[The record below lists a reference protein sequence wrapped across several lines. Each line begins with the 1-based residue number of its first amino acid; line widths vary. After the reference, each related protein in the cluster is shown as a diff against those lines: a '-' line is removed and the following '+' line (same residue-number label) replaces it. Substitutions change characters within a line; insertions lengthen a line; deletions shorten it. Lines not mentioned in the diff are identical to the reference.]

1 MTEDV
6 RTLLADACA
15 FYRDS
20 RRASA
25 LLREALDHLD
35 EPLRVGVTGAAGSG
49 KTTLAAAL
57 GDWPSRALRDLEL
70 VDDPSPS
77 TLTDASVQLLRHL
90 EPDELTTLRPTASS
104 TFARQTAVD
113 TVLVL
118 ARADETGA
126 GRIDALLTAKQLA
139 RRAWREDPVCSGF
152 QGVIA
157 VAAQLGYGARASTDD
172 EFELLAAFA
181 AVPREELERYLLSVD
196 AFTDPAFPGP
206 VSAETRRSLVTRF
219 SLFGVKLALTL
230 IRTGCDNRLKL
241 SAELVRRSGLGELQ
255 DTIAG
260 CFAARA
266 EALRARTAVIS
277 LETVLQAEP
286 RPYSDRLAARV
297 ERFSATAHDF
307 RELRL
312 IADIRGGR
320 TALSGEPAE
329 EAVQLLG
336 AQGTTPEERLGL
348 ETGSDPQDV
357 YEAGLDAVLRWR
369 HEAERPDR
377 APAER
382 AAAHVVVRSVEGLL
396 VQFTG

>member
-6 RTLLADACA
+6 RGLLADACA

-20 RRASA
+20 PRVSS
-25 LLREALDHLD
+25 LREALEHLE
-35 EPLRVGVTGAAGSG
+35 EPLRVGVTGAPGTG
-49 KTTLAAAL
+49 KSTLTAAL
-57 GDWPSRALRDLEL
+57 GEIRALRDLTL
-70 VDDPSPS
+70 VDDPPAPA
-77 TLTDASVQLLRHL
+77 LTDATVRLLRHL
-90 EPDELTTLRPTASS
+90 EPDELASAPAAASS
-104 TFARQTAVD
+104 AFARQTAVD

-139 RRAWREDPVCSGF
+139 RRAWRQDPLFSGA

-157 VAAQLGYGARASTDD
+157 VAGQLAYGARAFTED

-181 AVPREELERYLLSVD
+181 AVPREEMERYLLSVD

-206 VSAETRRSLVTRF
+206 VSVDTRRSLVTRF
-219 SLFGVKLALTL
+219 GLFGVKLALTL
-230 IRTGCDNRLKL
+230 IRTGSDSRVKL
-241 SAELVRRSGLGELQ
+241 STELVRRSGLGELR

-266 EALRARTAVIS
+266 EALKARTAVVR
-277 LETVLQAEP
+277 LETVLRTEP
-286 RPYSDRLAARV
+286 RPGSDRLEARV
-297 ERFSATAHDF
+297 ERFAATAHDF

-320 TALSGEPAE
+320 TALSGEPAD
-329 EAVQLLG
+329 EAVRLLG
-336 AQGTTPEERLGL
+336 AHGTTAEERLGL
-348 ETGSDPQDV
+348 DIETDPREI
-357 YEAGLDAVLRWR
+357 YAAGADAVMRWR

-377 APAER
+377 PLAER
-382 AAAHVVVRSVEGLL
+382 AAAQVVVRSAEGVLAL
-396 VQFTG
+396 YG

>member
-6 RTLLADACA
+6 RALLADACA
-15 FYRDS
+15 FYRGS
-20 RRASA
+20 PRAST

-35 EPLRVGVTGAAGSG
+35 EPLRVGVTGAAGTG
-49 KTTLAAAL
+49 KSTLTSAL
-57 GDWPSRALRDLEL
+57 GDWPSRPLRDLEL
-70 VDDPSPS
+70 VDDPSPA
-77 TLTDASVQLLRHL
+77 TRTDASIRLLRHL
-90 EPDELTTLRPTASS
+90 EPDELAGLRPTTTS

-126 GRIDALLTAKQLA
+126 GRIDALLSAKQLA
-139 RRAWREDPVCSGF
+139 RRAWREDPLCSGF

-157 VAAQLGYGARASTDD
+157 VAGQLAYGARAFTED

-181 AVPREELERYLLSVD
+181 AVPREELERYLISVD

-219 SLFGVKLALTL
+219 GLFGLKLALTL

-241 SAELVRRSGLGELQ
+241 SNELVRRSGLGELQ
-255 DTIAG
+255 DTVAG

-266 EALRARTAVIS
+266 EVLRARTAVIS

-286 RPYSDRLAARV
+286 RPHSDRLAARV

-320 TALSGEPAE
+320 TALSGDPAD
-329 EAVQLLG
+329 EAAKLMG
-336 AQGTTPEERLGL
+336 AQGTAPEERLGL
-348 ETGSDPQDV
+348 EIGSDPGAV
-357 YEAGLDAVLRWR
+357 YDAGLDAVLRWR

-377 APAER
+377 PPAER
-382 AAAHVVVRSVEGLL
+382 AAAHVVVRSVEGVLA
-396 VQFTG
+396 QFTG

>member
-6 RTLLADACA
+6 RALLADAYAC
-15 FYRDS
+15 YRDS

-35 EPLRVGVTGAAGSG
+35 EPLRVGITGAAGTG
-49 KTTLAAAL
+49 KSTLTAAL

-70 VDDPSPS
+70 VDDPSP
-77 TLTDASVQLLRHL
+77 TKLTDASIRLLRHL
-90 EPDELTTLRPTASS
+90 DPDELATLRPTATS
-104 TFARQTAVD
+104 TFARQTAVEM
-113 TVLVL
+113 VLVL
-118 ARADETGA
+118 ARSDETGA

-139 RRAWREDPVCSGF
+139 RRAWREDPLCSGF

-157 VAAQLGYGARASTDD
+157 VAAQLAYGARASTND

-181 AVPREELERYLLSVD
+181 AVPREELERHLLSVD
-196 AFTDPAFPGP
+196 AFVDPAFPGP

-219 SLFGVKLALTL
+219 GLFGVKLALTL
-230 IRTGCDNRLKL
+230 IRTGCDTRPKL
-241 SAELVRRSGLGELQ
+241 STELVRRSGLGELR

-266 EALRARTAVIS
+266 DALRARTAVIC

-286 RPYSDRLAARV
+286 RPHSDRLAARV
-297 ERFSATAHDF
+297 ERFSVTAHDF

-329 EAVQLLG
+329 EATQLLG
-336 AQGTTPEERLGL
+336 AQGTAPEERLGL
-348 ETGSDPQDV
+348 EAGTDPGEV

-369 HEAERPDR
+369 HEAERSDR
-377 APAER
+377 PLAER

-396 VQFTG
+396 TQFTA